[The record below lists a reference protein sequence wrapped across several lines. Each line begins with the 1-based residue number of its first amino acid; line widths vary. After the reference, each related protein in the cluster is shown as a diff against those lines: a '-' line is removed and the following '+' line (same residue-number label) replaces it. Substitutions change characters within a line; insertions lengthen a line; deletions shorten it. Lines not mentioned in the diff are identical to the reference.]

1 VAHVVP
7 VWYLLGARV
16 CYKKQLTPI
25 QLCDYSLFLVWL
37 IINIFKWLYDFLC
50 VILPFAVQLLGIL
63 CLYLIGQVSYSCQ
76 LRHLL

>member
-1 VAHVVP
+1 MSARGTGVV
-7 VWYLLGARV
+7 LGARV

-50 VILPFAVQLLGIL
+50 VILPFVVQPKIRIPSSSLLLFIVL
-63 CLYLIGQVSYSCQ
+63 PY
-76 LRHLL
+76 